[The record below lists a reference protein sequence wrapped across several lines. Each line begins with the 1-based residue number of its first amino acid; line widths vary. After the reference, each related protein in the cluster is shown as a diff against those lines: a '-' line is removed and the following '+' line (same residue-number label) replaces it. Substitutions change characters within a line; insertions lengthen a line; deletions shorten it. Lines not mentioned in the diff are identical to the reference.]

1 MLSAACPLNVHWKNC
16 ANQHL
21 VMKFDYC
28 HYYQYFEFLVMID
41 ANKIYWYL
49 LPLLAVSG
57 HLSSNAQSI
66 SPQLLS
72 SAGSTISTPEM
83 RLSWS
88 LGEGFVGDS
97 RSKAGTA
104 VLTAGFHQGNLQV
117 IPITAQEQQLVKIAP
132 NPVREI
138 LNISAISIDHPIFF
152 SKLVDVQGR
161 VLMADFKISGNAEID
176 MSAYP
181 AGVYFL
187 SIRQPGKPG
196 IQTYQVI
203 KL

>member
-1 MLSAACPLNVHWKNC
+1 LDIIFIIN
-16 ANQHL
+16 
-21 VMKFDYC
+21 D
-28 HYYQYFEFLVMID
+28 FEFLVMID

-97 RSKAGTA
+97 RSKAGAA

-117 IPITAQEQQLVKIAP
+117 IPIAAQEQQLVKIAP

-138 LNISAISIDHPIFF
+138 LNISAISTDRPSFF
-152 SKLVDVQGR
+152 AKLVDVQGR
-161 VLMADFKISGNAEID
+161 ILMADFKISGNAEID

-196 IQTYQVI
+196 IQSYQVI

>member
-1 MLSAACPLNVHWKNC
+1 
-16 ANQHL
+16 
-21 VMKFDYC
+21 
-28 HYYQYFEFLVMID
+28 MID
-41 ANKIYWYL
+41 ANKFYRSLWQFIL
-49 LPLLAVSG
+49 LVLALSV

-72 SAGSTISTPEM
+72 SAGNTISTPEM

-97 RSKAGTA
+97 RSKAGSSS
-104 VLTAGFHQGNLQV
+104 LTAGFHQGNLQV
-117 IPITAQEQQLVKIAP
+117 IPIVAEEQQLIKIVP

-138 LNISAISIDHPIFF
+138 LNISAIFTDRPSFF
-152 SKLVDVQGR
+152 AKLVDVQGR
-161 VLMADFKISGNAEID
+161 ILMADFKISGNAEID

-196 IQTYQVI
+196 IQSYQVI